1 MRTTRVPSR
10 ARAMKT
16 SRVVAAIAS
25 VVLSLILAGL
35 VGQAQSNDPVFDIVL
50 RNGTILDGSG
60 GPPYKADVGISG
72 GFITA
77 IGNLASARAQVDLS
91 AGGLFVVPG
100 FINIHS
106 HAVPAGLLRAENM
119 LTQGVTT
126 EIINPDG
133 FGTANIK
140 TQLSGLAASGLAV
153 NVGAYIGFNA
163 VWQDVIGTTDRRPT
177 QDDINRMR
185 VLVNQGLEDGAW
197 GVSAGLDYVPA
208 RFATTDEVVRVV
220 EVARAW
226 RTNFPNH
233 DRVTAE
239 ANFSS
244 RAGISETLA
253 IARAAGLS
261 PTLTHVKVTGQEL
274 GTAKDV
280 LAMMATATTS
290 GFYAAADVYPYIAGQ
305 TRLHALLI
313 PGWAQDG
320 GRAAMIARFA
330 DPALRARIVAETEQ
344 TLTGRLGGPDAVYL
358 PATRQQLVDIMRAQN
373 ISAGEAIVRTTEQ
386 GEVSAVLRFGVE
398 RDVIAFLQHP
408 TISVACDC
416 GATASPFVH
425 PRFYGT
431 FPRVLGRY
439 VREQNVLTW
448 EDAVRKMTALP
459 AATIGMVD
467 RGLLAV
473 GMAADVTVFD
483 PSRIIDHATYEAP
496 VQLSE
501 GVRHVIVNGRMALR
515 DGQVTGERAGRILT
529 RTAHMPTRP
538 MSLDGSRRVLAKT
551 SMVEIDV
558 TQGVTDRRGAGIV
571 RIRDAEKSL
580 SVEATELGVVQVTD
594 RWATFSGRAR
604 VSSSGP
610 ELPFRVIVDQAN
622 PRLPGASVLSV
633 SVAGADDIAIRLDPS
648 TTAITSPAGR

>member
-1 MRTTRVPSR
+1 MGD
-10 ARAMKT
+10 AKT
-16 SRVVAAIAS
+16 SRIVTATASAVVSLLLAS
-25 VVLSLILAGL
+25 LL
-35 VGQAQSNDPVFDIVL
+35 GQAQSSDPIFDIVL

-72 GFITA
+72 GAITA
-77 IGNLASARAQVDLS
+77 IGDLTSARAQVELS

-106 HAVPAGLLRAENM
+106 HAVAGGLLQAENM

-133 FGTANIK
+133 YGSGNIK

-153 NVGAYIGFNA
+153 NVEAYIGFNA
-163 VWQDVIGTTDRRPT
+163 VWQDVMGMTDRRPT
-177 QDDINRMR
+177 QDDFNRMR
-185 VLVNQGLEDGAW
+185 GLVDQGLEDGAW

-208 RFATTDEVVRVV
+208 RFATTDEVIRVV
-220 EVARAW
+220 EVAKSW

-239 ANFSS
+239 TNFSG
-244 RAGISETLA
+244 RAGIAETLA
-253 IARAAGLS
+253 IARAAGLT
-261 PTLTHVKVTGQEL
+261 PMLTHVKVGGREL

-280 LAMMATATTS
+280 IAMMTTATTS
-290 GFYAAADVYPYIAGQ
+290 GLYTAADVYPYIAGQ
-305 TRLHALLI
+305 GRLHALLI
-313 PGWAQDG
+313 PGWAQEG
-320 GRAAMIARFA
+320 GRPAMIARFA

-344 TLTGRLGGPDAVYL
+344 TLTARLGGPDAVYL

-386 GEVSAVLRFGVE
+386 GEVSAILRFGVE
-398 RDVIAFLQHP
+398 SDVIAFLQHP

-416 GATASPFVH
+416 GATASSFVH

-439 VREQNVLTW
+439 VREQKVLTW
-448 EDAVRKMTALP
+448 EAAIRKMTALP

-473 GMAADVTVFD
+473 GMVADVTVFD

-496 VQLSE
+496 VTLSE
-501 GVRHVIVNGRMALR
+501 GVRHVIVNGRMAVR
-515 DGQVTGERAGRILT
+515 DGQVTAERAGRVLA
-529 RTAHMPTRP
+529 RTVHMPSRP
-538 MSLDGSRRVLAKT
+538 MSMDGSRRVLAKT
-551 SMVEIDV
+551 PIVDIDV
-558 TQGVTDRRGAGIV
+558 THSATDRRATGIV
-571 RIRDAEKSL
+571 RIRDTEKSL
-580 SVEATELGVVQVTD
+580 SVEATELGVVQVAD

-604 VSSSGP
+604 TSSSGP
-610 ELPFRVIVDQAN
+610 ELSFRVIVDQGN
-622 PRLPGASVLSV
+622 PRQPGASVLSV
-633 SVAGADDIAIRLDPS
+633 SVAGADDIAIRLDPG
-648 TTAITSPAGR
+648 TTTITSSARR